1 MKERILFEDNHL
13 IAVNKLSSEIVQGDK
28 SGDEPLS
35 EMIKRYLKEEYR
47 KPGNVYLGIIHR
59 IDRPTSGAVI
69 FAKTDKALSRMNKM
83 LKEGEIRKIYWTVV
97 DKLPPEQEGEL
108 VHYLVRNRKQNKSYA
123 SAEKKRDSKLARLSY
138 KVLGATNRYYMLEI
152 ELHTGRHHQIRAQL
166 AAVGCRIK
174 GDMKYG
180 FPRSNKGGGIYLHSR
195 RIVFQ
200 HPVKKE
206 LVKITAPV
214 PVDPLWNVF
223 EQH

>member
-83 LKEGEIRKIYWTVV
+83 LKEGEIRKIYWAVV

>member
-97 DKLPPEQEGEL
+97 DRLPPEQEGEL

>member
-13 IAVNKLSSEIVQGDK
+13 IAVNKLCSEIVQGDK
-28 SGDEPLS
+28 TGDEPLS
-35 EMIKRYLKEEYR
+35 ELVKRYLKEEYS

-59 IDRPTSGAVI
+59 IDRPTSGAVV

-83 LKEGEIRKIYWTVV
+83 LKEGEIRKIYWAVV
-97 DKLPPEQEGEL
+97 DKLPPGQEGEL

-123 SAEKKRDSKLARLSY
+123 STEKKRDGKLARLSY
-138 KVLGATNRYYMLEI
+138 KVLGATDRYYMLEI

-174 GDMKYG
+174 GDLKYG

-195 RIVFQ
+195 KILFR
-200 HPVKKE
+200 HPVKKK
-206 LVKITAPV
+206 LVEITAPV